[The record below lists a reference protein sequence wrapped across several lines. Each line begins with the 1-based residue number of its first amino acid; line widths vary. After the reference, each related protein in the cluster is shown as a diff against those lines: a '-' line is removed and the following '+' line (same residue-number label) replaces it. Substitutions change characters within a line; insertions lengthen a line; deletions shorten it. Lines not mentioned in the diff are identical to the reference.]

1 MSVDWEEIRHD
12 QFPALK
18 NLVYIMAASASPIS
32 KSAYEKGI
40 AYFNDMLSYGDIHFD
55 DFMDEIDL
63 ARENIAHYINAEPE
77 EIALLTNTSSGMNV
91 IARLL
96 EKGEILY
103 PSIEFPAS
111 IHIFRRLGFTCKKI
125 PPWNNKYLIEDI
137 KKMITKNT
145 KYIIH
150 SHVQS
155 LTGFK
160 QNLNELGDF
169 CKEHRLIN
177 IINATQSFFS
187 FEIDVIK
194 QNIDIIVS
202 NAVKWAACG
211 YGAGILY
218 INEKLI
224 KEKGIP
230 FSSWLSVEDPYSL
243 DNENMRVLNKTR
255 YMDAFGGCPNFAALL
270 SLKGGLDL
278 IKNKIGNGNIQNG
291 VKKIQERIIL
301 LTTKFLDEIKNLSY
315 RIITPL
321 EIEFRSGIITLEHEN
336 AEIIYEHLVKNN
348 IYVTL
353 KKYPHFSRSTLLRFA
368 FNYYN
373 NFEDIT
379 KAVNQLRKY

>member
-63 ARENIAHYINAEPE
+63 ARENIAHYINAEPDD
-77 EIALLTNTSSGMNV
+77 IAFLTNTSSGMNV

-111 IHIFRRLGFTCKKI
+111 IHIFRRLGFICKKI
-125 PPWNNKYLIEDI
+125 PSWNNKFLIEDF
-137 KKMITKNT
+137 KKLITRNT

-169 CKEHRLIN
+169 CKEYGLIN
-177 IINATQSFFS
+177 IINATQSFCS

-202 NAVKWAACG
+202 NALKWVGCG

-218 INEKLI
+218 INEELI

-230 FSSWLSVEDPYSL
+230 FSSWLSVEDPFSL
-243 DNENMRVLNKTR
+243 DNENMRVINKTR
-255 YMDAFGGCPNFAALL
+255 YMDALGGCPNFAALL

-278 IKNKIGNGNIQNG
+278 IKNNIGNGNIKDG

-301 LTTKFLDEIKNLSY
+301 LTDKFLDKIKNLNY

-321 EIEFRSGIITLEHEN
+321 EIEFRSGIITLEHEK
-336 AEIIYEHLVKNN
+336 AEEIYEHLVKNN

-353 KKYPHFSRSTLLRFA
+353 KKDLNTSKNTLLRFA

-379 KAVNQLRKY
+379 KTISQLRKF

>member
-1 MSVDWEEIRHD
+1 MSVDWEDIRHK

-18 NLVYIMAASASPIS
+18 NLVYIMAASASPLS

-40 AYFNDMLSYGDIHFD
+40 AYFNDMLNYGDIHFD
-55 DFMDEIDL
+55 DYMDEIDL
-63 ARENIAHYINAEPE
+63 ARENIAYYINAKPD
-77 EIALLTNTSSGMNV
+77 EIAFLTNTSSGMNV

-111 IHIFRRLGFTCKKI
+111 IHIFKRLGFICKKI
-125 PPWNNKYLIEDI
+125 PPKNNKFLIEDF
-137 KKMITKNT
+137 KSLITRNT

-160 QNLNELGDF
+160 QNLNDLGDF
-169 CKEHRLIN
+169 CKEYGLIN
-177 IINATQSFFS
+177 IINATQSFCS

-202 NAVKWAACG
+202 NALKWVGCG

-218 INEKLI
+218 INEELI

-230 FSSWLSVEDPYSL
+230 FSSWLSVEDPFSL
-243 DNENMRVLNKTR
+243 DNENMKVINKTR
-255 YMDAFGGCPNFAALL
+255 YMDALGGCPNFAALL

-278 IKNKIGNGNIQNG
+278 IKNKIGNGNIKNG
-291 VKKIQERIIL
+291 VKKIQERIIR
-301 LTTKFLDEIKNLSY
+301 LTTKFIDDIENLNY

-321 EIEFRSGIITLEHEN
+321 EVQYRSGIITLEHEK
-336 AEIIYEHLVKNN
+336 AEEIYEDLVKNN

-353 KKYPHFSRSTLLRFA
+353 KQDLNTSRNTLLRFA

-379 KAVNQLRKY
+379 KVVNQLKKY

>member
-1 MSVDWEEIRHD
+1 MSVDWEDIRHE

-18 NLVYIMAASASPIS
+18 NLVYIMAASASPLS

-40 AYFNDMLSYGDIHFD
+40 AYFNDMLSYGDIHYD
-55 DFMDEIDL
+55 DFVEEIDL
-63 ARENIAHYINAEPE
+63 ARENIAYYINAEPD
-77 EIALLTNTSSGMNV
+77 EIAFLTNTSSGMNV
-91 IARLL
+91 TARLL

-111 IHIFRRLGFTCKKI
+111 IHIFKRLGFICKKVS
-125 PPWNNKYLIEDI
+125 PRNNKFLIEDF
-137 KKMITKNT
+137 KKLITRNT

-169 CKEHRLIN
+169 CEEYGLLN
-177 IINATQSFFS
+177 IVNATQSFCS
-187 FEIDVIK
+187 FEIDVIE

-202 NAVKWAACG
+202 NALKWVGCG

-218 INEKLI
+218 INEDLI

-230 FSSWLSVEDPYSL
+230 FSSWLSVEDPFSL
-243 DNENMRVLNKTR
+243 DNENMRIINKTR
-255 YMDAFGGCPNFAALL
+255 YMDALGGCPNFAALL

-278 IKNKIGNGNIQNG
+278 VKNNIGNGNIKNG
-291 VKKIQERIIL
+291 VKRIQDRIIL
-301 LTTKFLDEIKNLSY
+301 LTNKFLDEIKNLNY

-321 EIEFRSGIITLEHEN
+321 EIQYRSGIITLEHEK
-336 AEIIYEHLVKNN
+336 AEEINDHLVKNK

-353 KKYPHFSRSTLLRFA
+353 KKDLNTSKNTLLRFA

-379 KAVNQLRKY
+379 KVVNQLRKY